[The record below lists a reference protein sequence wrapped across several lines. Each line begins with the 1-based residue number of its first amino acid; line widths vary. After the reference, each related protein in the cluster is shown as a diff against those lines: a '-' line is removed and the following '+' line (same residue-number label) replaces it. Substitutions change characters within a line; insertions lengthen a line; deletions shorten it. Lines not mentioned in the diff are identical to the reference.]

1 MTGSQP
7 LTNCRC
13 LAFVDFSATRKTTKL
28 AGTKDMAT
36 IMKMAITTSVP
47 WSLGIQGEGEEERR
61 EEERRY
67 VRRNHMA
74 FTLHSMDVN
83 NPVINIHDYPSRI
96 VSKLVL

>member
-36 IMKMAITTSVP
+36 IMKIAITTSVP
-47 WSLGIQGEGEEERR
+47 WSLDIQGRRGERRGEEREKGGERTR
-61 EEERRY
+61 
-67 VRRNHMA
+67 
-74 FTLHSMDVN
+74 
-83 NPVINIHDYPSRI
+83 
-96 VSKLVL
+96 